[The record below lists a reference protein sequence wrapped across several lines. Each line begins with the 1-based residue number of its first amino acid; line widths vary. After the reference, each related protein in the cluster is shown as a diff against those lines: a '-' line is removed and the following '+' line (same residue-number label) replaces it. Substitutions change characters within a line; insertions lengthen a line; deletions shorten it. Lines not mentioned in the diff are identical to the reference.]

1 MNSTRIAIIMVFV
14 VCAFAW
20 RVAAEERQQ
29 QVEPQTQPQ
38 IPQPVNIPQKG
49 QIAAPGKGNAPM
61 PKKAEAD
68 RNFDGKPDRTEY
80 YDKDGNVTRIET
92 DTNYDGK
99 IDEWVEY
106 KNGVVSKAEKDA
118 NGDGKP
124 DTWLEY

>member
-20 RVAAEERQQ
+20 RVAAEERQQQDQQQPQQ

-68 RNFDGKPDRTEY
+68 RNFDGKPD
-80 YDKDGNVTRIET
+80 
-92 DTNYDGK
+92 
-99 IDEWVEY
+99 
-106 KNGVVSKAEKDA
+106 
-118 NGDGKP
+118 
-124 DTWLEY
+124 TWLEY